1 MNLRKMNKEVKRLV
15 VNLGVLL
22 LVAGVILTVVLVI
35 SSDDDELQIEDT
47 PIQIEA
53 IRTIAE
59 ISTVS
64 YKDEVVMDS
73 VEYSSDDYGYYDPR
87 KYWDLYHRSVKRRL
101 TLIITGEVRY
111 GIDLTNSDFDV
122 QSSKDSISIVLPA
135 PKMLDVIIVP
145 SKTEI
150 YLEKGDW
157 KDYERRKLESNAKFE
172 LIENAERMK
181 LEEKAREN
189 AIRLFKK
196 LINDP
201 RKVHIEFREDE

>member
-1 MNLRKMNKEVKRLV
+1 MTKEVKRLL
-15 VNLGVLL
+15 VNLGALL
-22 LVAGVILTVVLVI
+22 LLAGAVMTVIFVFFR
-35 SSDDDELQIEDT
+35 SDDELQIEDT

-73 VEYSSDDYGYYDPR
+73 IEYSSDQYSFYDPR
-87 KYWDLYHRSVKRRL
+87 KYWDLYNRSIARRL

-111 GIDLTNSDFDV
+111 GIDLTDGNFDIV
-122 QSSKDSISIVLPA
+122 STQDSVTIILPE
-135 PKMLDVIIVP
+135 PEMLDVIIVP

-157 KDYERRKLESNAKFE
+157 KDHERRRLEASGRNK
-172 LIENAERMK
+172 LIENAEAMH
-181 LEEKAREN
+181 LDEKAREN
-189 AIRLFKK
+189 TIRLFKK
-196 LINDP
+196 LIDDP
-201 RKVHIEFREDE
+201 RKIHIEFRADD